1 MNNQNFPQWLLST
14 AEKKPKFVG
23 GATFTAGIFAVYKYL
38 CSRMPSFSLDGLRQ
52 ALNNPDAH
60 VFLGILAA
68 IHALTCV
75 LLVWATP
82 RPMSAKKD
90 TAEPGAPITR
100 EAYSRI
106 QRMVLY
112 LYSSLALLYTIYA
125 FFLFKNLKVPMQHW
139 GQVFETLTA
148 ILIFFLY
155 VELSQVTVNDRV
167 QLESKTASTPKI
179 LRSTDAYRH
188 KISFSVLAMI
198 LIILSVLSFL
208 YPSATAQSDDVQ
220 VIIRFIV
227 ASLSS
232 VTLALVIG
240 RLGSM
245 YINPGT
251 VTLSLLYF
259 YASIQVFAA
268 LFNERL
274 FLFVL
279 TTLAMPLKILLWLV
293 FIWAFTTRKL
303 WEYLQEVRDIV
314 EKQDEIQQQI

>member
-1 MNNQNFPQWLLST
+1 
-14 AEKKPKFVG
+14 
-23 GATFTAGIFAVYKYL
+23 
-38 CSRMPSFSLDGLRQ
+38 
-52 ALNNPDAH
+52 
-60 VFLGILAA
+60 
-68 IHALTCV
+68 
-75 LLVWATP
+75 
-82 RPMSAKKD
+82 
-90 TAEPGAPITR
+90 
-100 EAYSRI
+100 
-106 QRMVLY
+106 
-112 LYSSLALLYTIYA
+112 
-125 FFLFKNLKVPMQHW
+125 MQHW

-167 QLESKTASTPKI
+167 QLESKTASTSKI

-208 YPSATAQSDDVQ
+208 YPSATAQSDVQ

-268 LFNERL
+268 LFDERL